1 MKVYVSR
8 LNTNK
13 IINHTG
19 VISGSCLNLKEMEK
33 KKQFIEFL
41 YEIFVNNPSRKGD
54 TEATVQVILSFVER
68 ILEILDMEEEDFYAL
83 SNEDHLVS
91 YELLKEQMLNINSNN
106 NHKRSIKY
114 AYRNYLEFLGINP
127 EPIRRKR
134 AYVNVKYP
142 VNKKSESIGK
152 LFNKLVKAEGD
163 KEFTSFIM
171 AKQDKTHQQKH
182 RYLRAFKHGVGL
194 ICKYIEVSRID
205 FFSYSN
211 KELDEFKSLFM
222 EKVITPNNFKNITHG
237 KIMVE
242 ALRAYYKFK
251 GVDTSDIK
259 YKYVNEIEEND
270 VLDEF
275 SDDQLVY
282 EDGPISSDAQE
293 LNGSLNPTMTI
304 RKLVDGSVLI
314 QIY

>member
-134 AYVNVKYP
+134 AYVNVQYSVHKIS
-142 VNKKSESIGK
+142 NSIGK

-171 AKQDKTHQQKH
+171 AKQDKTHQQKC
-182 RYLRAFKHGVGL
+182 RYLRTFRYGISL
-194 ICKYIEVSRID
+194 ICKYTKVGEGE
-205 FFSYSN
+205 FFSFSETDL
-211 KELDEFKSLFM
+211 KEFKNRFM
-222 EKVITPNNFKNITHG
+222 DEVITPNNFKKIIHG
-237 KIMVE
+237 KVMVD

-251 GVDTSDIK
+251 GVDTSDVK
-259 YKYVNEIEEND
+259 YKYVNEIEKSGD
-270 VLDEF
+270 LDEF
-275 SDDQLVY
+275 SDNHLVS
-282 EDGPISSDAQE
+282 EDGPISSDVQE